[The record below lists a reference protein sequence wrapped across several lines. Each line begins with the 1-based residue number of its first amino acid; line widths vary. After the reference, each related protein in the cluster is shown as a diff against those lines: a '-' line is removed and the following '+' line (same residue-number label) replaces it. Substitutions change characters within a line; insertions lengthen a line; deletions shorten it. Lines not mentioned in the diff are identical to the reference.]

1 MKIYV
6 DLVLLLNFF
15 FDFILLL
22 TVLILLKRKVKIYRL
37 LIGAFLGS
45 LTTLILFFKISS
57 FLLFIIKLVISILM
71 IIVSFGFKDIKY
83 FFKNLSYL
91 YMTSIVLGGF
101 LYLLNIEFSYKHN
114 GLIFFHN
121 GLSINFIILII
132 FSPLIL
138 YLYVRQS
145 RNLKNNYNYYHN
157 VTIYLEKNII
167 KCTGYLDTGNKILD
181 PYFRRS
187 IIFINK
193 EYIKSLREFNILVPY
208 QTVGNKGLIKC
219 AVPRKVEI
227 DGKQFKTLIA
237 VSEEKI
243 KMDGIDCI
251 LPNKVKEKLC

>member
-45 LTTLILFFKISS
+45 LTTLILFFKVSS

-71 IIVSFGFKDIKY
+71 IIVSFGFRDIKY

-121 GLSINFIILII
+121 GLSVNFIILII
-132 FSPLIL
+132 VSPLIL
-138 YLYVRQS
+138 YLYIRQS

-181 PYFRRS
+181 P
-187 IIFINK
+187 
-193 EYIKSLREFNILVPY
+193 
-208 QTVGNKGLIKC
+208 
-219 AVPRKVEI
+219 
-227 DGKQFKTLIA
+227 
-237 VSEEKI
+237 
-243 KMDGIDCI
+243 
-251 LPNKVKEKLC
+251 